1 MSARNEYI
9 FLLGMLE
16 VSPIACVPPH
26 GFLTVPSMYTPTLDT
41 ASLSDFH
48 ITSHCVGLFAL
59 PLISTQR
66 QTLRDELVRFSND
79 RPVL

>member
-1 MSARNEYI
+1 
-9 FLLGMLE
+9 
-16 VSPIACVPPH
+16 
-26 GFLTVPSMYTPTLDT
+26 MYTPTLDT

-59 PLISTQR
+59 SLISTQR

-79 RPVL
+79 SQCFDTHMKGSSVALGDDGGKAHCSCTSVFLLP